1 MVIIRLCIQGSKRQ
15 QTLLLVWCDSRKHGQ
30 KVAGRKKKIKGSHQS
45 SDPILLGQLK
55 C

>member
-30 KVAGRKKKIKGSHQS
+30 KVAGRKKKSKDHIKVLTPFFW
-45 SDPILLGQLK
+45 DN
-55 C
+55 